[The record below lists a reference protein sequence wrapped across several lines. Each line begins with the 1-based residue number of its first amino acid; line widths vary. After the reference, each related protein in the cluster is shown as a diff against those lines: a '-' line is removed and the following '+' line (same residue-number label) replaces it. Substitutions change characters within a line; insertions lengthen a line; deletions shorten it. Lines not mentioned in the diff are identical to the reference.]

1 MWKPLG
7 VGIALAGLLSGP
19 PPAWAQDTPPPAE
32 QKAQA
37 GTGAVKLLAGAAAA
51 FLIHESGHLAFDAIF
66 DARPRLESVHF
77 GPVPFFA
84 ITPTRPLSSRQL
96 FTVASAGFW
105 AQEISSEWLLPKH
118 RDLRHEDAPFAKGML
133 AFGMPGS
140 PSRGQAHRSAILAAW
155 RPARGFPSGPS
166 PSSCSRRRCSRRI
179 GTSGRNPPGRAG
191 ACEPSRR
198 APCSWSS
205 GTSKNRAFARNS
217 PSRVHRRFDAT
228 PTSDTD
234 CSTRSR
240 PPGRRLCRSCSSRRY
255 GRGPSFTTFKVVD
268 PCP

>member
-133 AFGMPGS
+133 AFD
-140 PSRGQAHRSAILAAW
+140 ILT
-155 RPARGFPSGPS
+155 S
-166 PSSCSRRRCSRRI
+166 I
-179 GTSGRNPPGRAG
+179 GYAGVAFAG
-191 ACEPSRR
+191 AGPPQRDTRGMASGAGGPERAIAVIVLAPAVLEAYRYFRPESAWARWGMRAVEAGSVLLVLRR
-198 APCSWSS
+198 
-205 GTSKNRAFARNS
+205 
-217 PSRVHRRFDAT
+217 
-228 PTSDTD
+228 
-234 CSTRSR
+234 
-240 PPGRRLCRSCSSRRY
+240 
-255 GRGPSFTTFKVVD
+255 
-268 PCP
+268 